1 MGIDERQIY
10 SIDGV
15 IPVIH
20 PSSFIDKS
28 AVIIG
33 DVVIGANCYIGPN
46 ASIRGDMARIEIAD
60 DSNIQDNCTIH
71 CMTGIPTIIGRWGH
85 IGHGAVVHSAQ
96 LADNVLVGMN
106 AVVMNEAVLGEN
118 SVVAAMA
125 FVKTG
130 MQVAANTLV
139 AGMPAREIRTLS
151 AEEIQWKRNGTQCYT
166 DLVERCQQSLKK
178 VQPLTEIEAK
188 RPHLTVDLLNKKI

>member
-1 MGIDERQIY
+1 VDVDERQIY

-20 PSSFIDKS
+20 PSTFIDKS

-33 DVVIGANCYIGPN
+33 DVHIGANCYIGPN
-46 ASIRGDMARIEIAD
+46 ACIRGDFGRIEIAA
-60 DSNIQDNCTIH
+60 DSNVQDNCTIH

-96 LADNVLVGMN
+96 LAENVLVGMN
-106 AVVMNEAVLGEN
+106 AVVMNDVILGKN

-130 MQVAANTLV
+130 MVVAENTLI
-139 AGMPAREIRTLS
+139 AGTPAREVRTLS
-151 AEEIQWKRNGTQCYT
+151 AEEIQWKLNGSKRYT
-166 DLVERCQQSLKK
+166 DLATRCIQSLKK
-178 VQPLTEIEAK
+178 VQPLTEIELN
-188 RPHLTVDLLNKKI
+188 RPHLNVDLLNKKL

>member
-1 MGIDERQIY
+1 VNDNDLQIY

-33 DVVIGANCYIGPN
+33 DVIIGANCYIGPN
-46 ASIRGDMARIEIAD
+46 ASIRGDMARIEIGD

-85 IGHGAVVHSAQ
+85 VGHGAVVHSAH

-106 AVVMNEAVLGEN
+106 AVVMNEAFLGEN

-130 MQVAANTLV
+130 MQVADNTLV
-139 AGMPAREIRTLS
+139 AGMPARVVRQLS
-151 AEEIQWKRNGTQCYT
+151 KEEVQWKRNGTDCYI
-166 DLVERCQQSLKK
+166 DLVERCQRSLKR
-178 VQPLTEIEAK
+178 VEPLTAEEVH
-188 RPHLTVDLLNKKI
+188 RPQLTVDLLNKKI

>member
-1 MGIDERQIY
+1 MDLDERQIY

-33 DVVIGANCYIGPN
+33 DVHIGANCYIGPN
-46 ASIRGDMARIEIAD
+46 ASIRGDFGRIEIAD
-60 DSNIQDNCTIH
+60 DSNVQDNCTIH

-96 LADNVLVGMN
+96 LAENVLVGMN
-106 AVVMNEAVLGEN
+106 AVVMNEAILGKN

-125 FVKTG
+125 FVKAG
-130 MQVAANTLV
+130 MVVADNTLV
-139 AGMPAREIRTLS
+139 AGTPAREVRTLS
-151 AEEIQWKRNGTQCYT
+151 DDEIQWKLKGSKRYT
-166 DLVERCQQSLKK
+166 DLAARCLQTLKR
-178 VQPLTEIEAK
+178 VQPLIEIEPQ
-188 RPHLTVDLLNKKI
+188 RPPLNVGLLSKKI